1 MSGSGGEEEEEEEEK
16 GCGLEGGESHGDDG
30 DDGYN
35 VQSDLI
41 GRICQLLVPP
51 VLYSRFSIMNHKP
64 FT

>member
-35 VQSDLI
+35 VQSILDLI
-41 GRICQLLVPP
+41 GEFCVLV
-51 VLYSRFSIMNHKP
+51 
-64 FT
+64 